1 MVRLTLIARQHD
13 GLPLAEGLDTDRDPE
28 IDEYKGQAKALFK
41 RFAAQPASQTQPRMS
56 LESGRFLF
64 HYLIERGV
72 VFLTLTER
80 GYPKKLAFQFLEELA
95 GEFSRLY
102 GSQVDAVAR
111 PYAFIKFDTF
121 IQKTKKLYVDTRTQ
135 RNLARLNEDLADV
148 HAIMTRNIQEV
159 LGQGQKLDG
168 MAAMSASLS
177 AESKAYANRAADLR
191 RQALIRKY
199 MPIGVVVAVVLLV
212 LWLRS
217 FWT

>member
-1 MVRLTLIARQHD
+1 MRARGHALAHPACPPPAHCAAGAAPCELTRPSLLASLAATPTHT
-13 GLPLAEGLDTDRDPE
+13 LPAH
-28 IDEYKGQAKALFK
+28 A
-41 RFAAQPASQTQPRMS
+41 
-56 LESGRFLF
+56 
-64 HYLIERGV
+64 
-72 VFLTLTER
+72 
-80 GYPKKLAFQFLEELA
+80 
-95 GEFSRLY
+95 
-102 GSQVDAVAR
+102 
-111 PYAFIKFDTF
+111 DTF

-148 HAIMTRNIQEV
+148 HAIMTRSLQEV

>member
-1 MVRLTLIARQHD
+1 
-13 GLPLAEGLDTDRDPE
+13 
-28 IDEYKGQAKALFK
+28 
-41 RFAAQPASQTQPRMS
+41 
-56 LESGRFLF
+56 
-64 HYLIERGV
+64 
-72 VFLTLTER
+72 
-80 GYPKKLAFQFLEELA
+80 
-95 GEFSRLY
+95 
-102 GSQVDAVAR
+102 
-111 PYAFIKFDTF
+111 
-121 IQKTKKLYVDTRTQ
+121 VDTRTQ

-148 HAIMTRNIQEV
+148 HAIMTRSLQEV